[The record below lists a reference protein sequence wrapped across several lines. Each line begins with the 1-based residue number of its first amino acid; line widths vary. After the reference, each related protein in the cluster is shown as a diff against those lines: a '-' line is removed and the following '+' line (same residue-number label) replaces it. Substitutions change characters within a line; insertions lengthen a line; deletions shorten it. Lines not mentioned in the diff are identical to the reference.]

1 VRCAS
6 GRIYRFT
13 REMIPGVRF
22 RVVKEPAGRMVLKG
36 ATLMD

>member
-1 VRCAS
+1 MLPS
-6 GRIYRFT
+6 
-13 REMIPGVRF
+13 PGARF